1 MFDFESDRIARIFA
15 RFISHHDRPLNAIKV
30 TFRDLAIKIAVKTR
44 LPIHDVALVITSLQE
59 VLADIRGERDVEIII
74 TDD

>member
-1 MFDFESDRIARIFA
+1 MFDFESARIVRIFL
-15 RFISHHDRPLNAIKV
+15 RYYCPPNAIKV

-44 LPIHDVALVITSLQE
+44 LPIHDAALVITSLQE
-59 VLADIRGERDVEIII
+59 ALADIRGENDVEIVI

>member
-1 MFDFESDRIARIFA
+1 MFDFESDRIARLFSLYY
-15 RFISHHDRPLNAIKV
+15 RLPNAIKV
-30 TFRDLAIKIAVKTR
+30 NFRNLAIKIAVKTR

-59 VLADIRGERDVEIII
+59 VLFDIRGENNVEIII

>member
-1 MFDFESDRIARIFA
+1 MFDFESDRIVRIFS
-15 RFISHHDRPLNAIKV
+15 RYYRPPNAIKV

-59 VLADIRGERDVEIII
+59 ALADIRGENDVEIVI